1 MARIVCVG
9 SMNHDITVR
18 VRRRPLP
25 DETLHGESVA
35 EYRGGKGAN
44 QIVAAARLG
53 AETAMVA
60 CVGEDSR
67 GDFLVEGLVED
78 GVDTT
83 HVHRVGEPTGVAVI
97 TVDPDDVSIII
108 VAGANGQMDAARAT
122 AAESLIADADAL
134 LLQGE
139 VPADAAIAA
148 AEIAR
153 ANGTRVVLNPA
164 PFNDVAQQIV
174 PLADVI
180 IVNRQEAHELGD
192 VPDAIVVTTLGASG
206 SDVTADGLTSHIGP
220 FDADVIDPT
229 GAGDCFV
236 AAFAVALAEGSS
248 PDDAARFANAAGS
261 LATEIEG
268 AQPSLPTRERVDELL
283 SR

>member
-1 MARIVCVG
+1 
-9 SMNHDITVR
+9 
-18 VRRRPLP
+18 
-25 DETLHGESVA
+25 
-35 EYRGGKGAN
+35 
-44 QIVAAARLG
+44 
-53 AETAMVA
+53 
-60 CVGEDSR
+60 
-67 GDFLVEGLVED
+67 
-78 GVDTT
+78 
-83 HVHRVGEPTGVAVI
+83 
-97 TVDPDDVSIII
+97 
-108 VAGANGQMDAARAT
+108 MDAARAT

-164 PFNDVAQQIV
+164 PFNDVAQQTV

>member
-1 MARIVCVG
+1 M
-9 SMNHDITVR
+9 
-18 VRRRPLP
+18 
-25 DETLHGESVA
+25 HGESVA

-53 AETAMVA
+53 ADAAMVG
-60 CVGEDSR
+60 CVGEDGR
-67 GDFLVEGLVED
+67 GDFLLEGLVED
-78 GVDTT
+78 GVDTS
-83 HVHRVGEPTGVAVI
+83 HVHRVSSPTGVAVI
-97 TVDPDDVSIII
+97 TVDPHDVSIVI
-108 VAGANGQMDAARAT
+108 VAGANGELDAEKAT
-122 AAESLIADADAL
+122 AAEALIAEADAL

-139 VPADAAIAA
+139 VPAAAAVAA

-164 PFNDVAQQIV
+164 PFNDVATQLI

-192 VPDAIVVTTLGASG
+192 VPDAVVVTTLGASG
-206 SDVTADGLTSHIGP
+206 SDVTADGTTHHIGP
-220 FDADVIDPT
+220 FDADVVDPT

-236 AAFAVALAEGSS
+236 AAFAVALAEGAH

-268 AQPSLPTRERVDELL
+268 AQPSLPTRDRVEELM
-283 SR
+283 RR